1 MRWWQQKNTYVS
13 YNVFKH
19 ICFVMQLSCFSH
31 CEQRMNRVKSSFIY
45 SERDWEG
52 FVAQAHP
59 GFLCE
64 AGLQYFLQLCPNLCL
79 GEKKKIACL
88 AAQSLLRL
96 RVKSLQVAQCRQ
108 AAWNTDASPSKNEK
122 QTAVT
127 IQENSFSVCY
137 EYHT

>member
-19 ICFVMQLSCFSH
+19 IYFVMQLSCFSH
-31 CEQRMNRVKSSFIY
+31 CEQRMNRVKSSFTY

-79 GEKKKIACL
+79 GGKKKK
-88 AAQSLLRL
+88 SLLGCPKPL
-96 RVKSLQVAQCRQ
+96 ETEGEELAGCSVQ
-108 AAWNTDASPSKNEK
+108 AGC
-122 QTAVT
+122 V
-127 IQENSFSVCY
+127 
-137 EYHT
+137 EY